1 MIEVRFLKALS
12 IHILFFSFPN
22 YLFII
27 SFTEPEIKRTKYYD
41 CIWTESLL
49 MLLTKMLNLDST
61 SSLLHMLKNKIKWEK
76 AVFFSPLPSPSKFK
90 VF

>member
-1 MIEVRFLKALS
+1 M
-12 IHILFFSFPN
+12 HILFSAFPN

-41 CIWTESLL
+41 CIWSESLI
-49 MLLTKMLNLDST
+49 MLLTKMLDLDST
-61 SSLLHMLKNKIKWEK
+61 SSLLHMLNQNQMGKSCI
-76 AVFFSPLPSPSKFK
+76 VSPFPSPSSFK